1 MCKIEMIENSLKFG
15 YVIVNKK
22 EFHNSKQAIAL
33 IVVETDKIKISDRFR
48 RSDNGSKDF
57 IGYKNTLL
65 ATKKMISLDLYILHC
80 LK

>member
-1 MCKIEMIENSLKFG
+1 MIENSLKFG

-22 EFHNSKQAIAL
+22 EFHTSKQAIAL

-48 RSDNGSKDF
+48 HSDNGSKDF